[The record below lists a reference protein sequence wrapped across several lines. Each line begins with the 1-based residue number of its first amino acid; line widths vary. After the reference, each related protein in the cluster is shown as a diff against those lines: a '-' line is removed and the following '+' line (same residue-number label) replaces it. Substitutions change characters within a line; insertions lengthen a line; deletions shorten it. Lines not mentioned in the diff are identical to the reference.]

1 MSLIPLEAD
10 TMTTSFM
17 LLIGA
22 ALAVL
27 AALHWLVFRLVK
39 RAITRSEA
47 NRRDDGRRR
56 E

>member
-1 MSLIPLEAD
+1 
-10 TMTTSFM
+10 MTTSFM

-39 RAITRSEA
+39 RAIARSDA
-47 NRRDDGRRR
+47 TRRDDGPRRD
-56 E
+56 

>member
-1 MSLIPLEAD
+1 
-10 TMTTSFM
+10 MTTSFM

-22 ALAVL
+22 VLVVL

-39 RAITRSEA
+39 RAIIRSEA
-47 NRRDDGRRR
+47 NRQDDDPRR